1 MLIAR
6 RIVRD
11 VQREGIQPGMMLP
24 PERTMLESYRIGRGT
39 LREALRLLE
48 FEGVVS
54 LKPGPGGGPVLQRPT
69 SAHLATTLVLLM
81 QLSHAPYRV
90 IVEARLALEPMIS
103 YLAAQRISDDAL
115 ASLNRT
121 VTVMADNLEDR
132 TIFLE
137 SNKEFHEII
146 AWSSGNSLFG
156 YWVDSLLDIID
167 GTVLGIDYPT
177 HRREVI
183 LGAHRNI
190 AAALSARDPELSE
203 EQMREH
209 TQAYVTYA
217 ERKYPEILE
226 QLITWDDV
234 W

>member
-1 MLIAR
+1 MLIAQ

-11 VQREGIQPGMMLP
+11 VQREGLQPGMMLP

-69 SAHLATTLVLLM
+69 SSHLATTLVLLM
-81 QLSHAPYRV
+81 QLSNAPYRAV
-90 IVEARLALEPMIS
+90 VEARLALEPMIS
-103 YLAAQRISDDAL
+103 YLAAQRITDEAL
-115 ASLNRT
+115 ESLTRT
-121 VTVMADNLEDR
+121 VAVMEEHLDDR
-132 TIFLE
+132 TTFLE

-167 GTVLGIDYPT
+167 GTVLGIDYPP
-177 HRREVI
+177 HRREAI
-183 LGAHRNI
+183 LNAHRNI
-190 AAALSARDPELSE
+190 AAALTKRDPGLSE
-203 EQMREH
+203 KQMREH

-217 ERKYPEILE
+217 EKKYPEILE

-234 W
+234 G